1 MYQFQSSQVNS
12 YLQTEN
18 SPRTGQ
24 PKQSKNKR
32 RIQKPKCL
40 SNQKLSSMQMSSLN
54 VDKYALLLD
63 FIENK
68 HEREREI
75 RCNSD
80 MSDVAANEYT
90 EICLSAGMDR

>member
-1 MYQFQSSQVNS
+1 
-12 YLQTEN
+12 
-18 SPRTGQ
+18 
-24 PKQSKNKR
+24 
-32 RIQKPKCL
+32 
-40 SNQKLSSMQMSSLN
+40 MQMSSLN